1 MESIHLVDIRDH
13 TSDDAGRRAAFSRT
27 LRHGLEEHGFLRVA
41 GHAVDG
47 ALMARAFELYAAF
60 FALDEADRVVCGGVS
75 GGQRGHTPFG
85 VEHARDHPVPDL
97 KEFFH
102 VGQELDPAD
111 PLWAVYPANVWP
123 EALPELR
130 PTTLALYRSLE
141 ECAEVLLEALA
152 DAFELPRGAFASML
166 ERGNSILR
174 IAHYPPIGAE
184 VDARALRA
192 APHEDINLVTL
203 LCEAS
208 ESGLEILARSGKWV
222 PVVAGP
228 GEIIADAGDMLA
240 RITNGVVPATTHRV
254 VAGPGAAERHRYS
267 MPFFAHPRPECD
279 LSVLPRF
286 VATGEAPRFPPIT
299 AGGFLDERLR
309 EIGLVG

>member
-1 MESIHLVDIRDH
+1 MESIHLVDIRDYA
-13 TSDDAGRRAAFSRT
+13 SEDATRRAAFSQT
-27 LRHGLEEHGFLRVA
+27 LRSGLEEHGFLRVA
-41 GHAVDG
+41 GHGLDHG
-47 ALMARAFELYAAF
+47 LMARAFELYAAF
-60 FALDEADRVVCGGVS
+60 FDLGEADRSACGGVS
-75 GGQRGHTPFG
+75 GGQRGYTPFG
-85 VEHARDHPVPDL
+85 VEHARDRPVADL

-102 VGQELDPAD
+102 VGQELGPTD
-111 PLWAVYPANVWP
+111 PLRAVYPPNVWP
-123 EALPELR
+123 AALPELR
-130 PTTLALYRSLE
+130 PTTLALYRALE
-141 ECAEVLLEALA
+141 ACARVLLEALA
-152 DAFELPRGAFASML
+152 VAFELPADVFASML
-166 ERGNSILR
+166 DRGNSILR
-174 IAHYPPIGAE
+174 IAHYPPIVGD
-184 VDARALRA
+184 VDPRALRA

-208 ESGLEILARSGKWV
+208 ESGLEILTRTGEWV

-254 VAGPGAAERHRYS
+254 VAGSGAAERHRYS

-286 VATGEAPRFPPIT
+286 VPPGEAPRFPPIT

-309 EIGLVG
+309 EIGLVS